1 MSNTNKVMLA
11 SGIVLGVGAIYASQN
26 KISYDTVLEKFDL
39 NPETFNEL
47 VTELVKLALDTLKKI
62 FDWIVEVV
70 RKIVFE
76 VKLLIS

>member
-1 MSNTNKVMLA
+1 MSNTNKAMLA

-26 KISYDTVLEKFDL
+26 KISYDKVLEKFDL

-76 VKLLIS
+76 IKLLIS